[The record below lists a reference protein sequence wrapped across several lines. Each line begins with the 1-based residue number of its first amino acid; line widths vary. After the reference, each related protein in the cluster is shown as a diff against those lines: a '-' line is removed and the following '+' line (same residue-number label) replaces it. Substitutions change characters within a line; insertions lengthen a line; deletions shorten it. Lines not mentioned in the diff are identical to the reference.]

1 MNVKFYTAL
10 VVSFL
15 FAVIGAEANDVEVVG
30 SISEPRVLDTETDL
44 HVTSA
49 DNPISASI
57 DVRNEESFL
66 YFDNVKPETLLD
78 KYGSYITVNGEA
90 MQPDVNCR
98 LAIYRHG
105 CVVTPRGTDFE
116 PLTTYTSVDFAGQQ
130 QSHAVG
136 LYYSNAPAEQ
146 VEDELRASLDNDN
159 AIRSFRLKRGYMATF
174 ACDLTVQATAVAL
187 LPIRKTSRLPSF
199 RRSWLERFLLY
210 ECSAGMM

>member
-1 MNVKFYTAL
+1 MNMKFYTAF

-30 SISEPRVLDTETDL
+30 SISEPRILDTETDL

-66 YFDNVKPETLLD
+66 YFDNVKPETLID

-116 PLTTYTSVDFAGQQ
+116 PLTTYTSVDFAGQ
-130 QSHAVG
+130 
-136 LYYSNAPAEQ
+136 
-146 VEDELRASLDNDN
+146 
-159 AIRSFRLKRGYMATF
+159 
-174 ACDLTVQATAVAL
+174 
-187 LPIRKTSRLPSF
+187 
-199 RRSWLERFLLY
+199 
-210 ECSAGMM
+210 